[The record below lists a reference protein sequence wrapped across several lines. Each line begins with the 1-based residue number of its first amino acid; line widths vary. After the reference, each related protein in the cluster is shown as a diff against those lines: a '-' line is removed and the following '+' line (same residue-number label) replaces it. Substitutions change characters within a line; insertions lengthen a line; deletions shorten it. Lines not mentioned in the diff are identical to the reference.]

1 MEKGTVI
8 LLVGLA
14 GAGGFALAYSQQ
26 NHSTPSTT
34 AAQPAQPAE
43 QEDIEPQDMQQQELP
58 PNHPPIGNTAGMGH
72 AMGMGGMASED
83 DPASIEWKAPDA
95 WKSVPNPNGMR
106 LATYQL
112 SPSGDTELV
121 VSRAGGDVA
130 GNIARWQGQFEGA
143 PKPTQTEKT
152 VKDMKITEVQI
163 DGAYTN
169 TMDPSGGAKKDWSML
184 AAIVQGKGRP
194 YFFKIVGPAATVKA
208 AKKPFDAMLDGLTP
222 K

>member
-26 NHSTPSTT
+26 SHPVPEPTRP
-34 AAQPAQPAE
+34 AAQPAQ
-43 QEDIEPQDMQQQELP
+43 QEDMEDMQQQQQELP
-58 PNHPPIGNTAGMGH
+58 PNHPPINNVSNMGNMGS
-72 AMGMGGMASED
+72 MPGGNAD
-83 DPASIEWKAPDA
+83 DEAAAIAWKAPDA

-112 SPSGDTELV
+112 SQAGDTELV

-130 GNIARWQGQFEGA
+130 GNIARWQGQFEGS
-143 PKPTQTEKT
+143 PKAAQTERA
-152 VKDMKITEVQI
+152 VKDIKITEVQI

-169 TMDPSGGAKKDWSML
+169 TMDPSAGAKKDYTML

>member
-14 GAGGFALAYSQQ
+14 AAGGFALAYSQQ
-26 NHSTPSTT
+26 SSSKPAPEPTQK
-34 AAQPAQPAE
+34 AQQ
-43 QEDIEPQDMQQQELP
+43 QDIEPDPTTQQDLP
-58 PNHPPIGNTAGMGH
+58 ANHPPIGTAGMGN
-72 AMGMGGMASED
+72 AMGMGGMANAGD
-83 DPASIEWKAPDA
+83 DPAAVEWKAPDA

-112 SPSGDTELV
+112 SPTGDTELV

-130 GNIARWQGQFEGA
+130 GNIARWQGQFEGS
-143 PKPTQTEKT
+143 PKATQTEKT
-152 VKDMKITEVQI
+152 VKDLKITEVVI
-163 DGAYTN
+163 DGAFTN
-169 TMDPSGGAKKDWSML
+169 TMDPSAGAKKDWSML

-194 YFFKIVGPAATVKA
+194 YFFKIVGPTKTVHD
-208 AKKPFDAMLDGLTP
+208 AKKPFDTMLDGLVA

>member
-26 NHSTPSTT
+26 NHSSPTT
-34 AAQPAQPAE
+34 TQPAQPAQ
-43 QEDIEPQDMQQQELP
+43 QEDMEPQDMQQQELP
-58 PNHPPIGNTAGMGH
+58 PNHPPINGNTPMGN
-72 AMGMGGMASED
+72 AMGMGGGGGGGD
-83 DPASIEWKAPDA
+83 DEAASIAWKAPDA

-112 SPSGDTELV
+112 SPNGDTELV

-130 GNIARWQGQFEGA
+130 GNIARWEGQFEGS
-143 PKPTQTEKT
+143 PKATQTQKS
-152 VKDMKITEVQI
+152 VKDMQITEVQI

-169 TMDPSGGAKKDWSML
+169 TMDPSGGAKKDFTML

-194 YFFKIVGPAATVKA
+194 YFFKIVGPSGTVKS
-208 AKKPFDAMLDGLTP
+208 AKKPFDTMLDGLTA